1 MCLSHFSLADLRFI
15 TQRRSMH
22 LQYILSCSSPSITQ
36 LSRPMESKID
46 PDQWETVPTLFTDDS
61 MWTALLCTDAGLCR
75 SVEAAGC
82 RVLFELSSGVPE
94 KGRQRKTAS
103 KE

>member
-1 MCLSHFSLADLRFI
+1 
-15 TQRRSMH
+15 MH

-61 MWTALLCTDAGLCR
+61 DVDSFIVHRRR
-75 SVEAAGC
+75 SVPQC
-82 RVLFELSSGVPE
+82 
-94 KGRQRKTAS
+94 
-103 KE
+103 